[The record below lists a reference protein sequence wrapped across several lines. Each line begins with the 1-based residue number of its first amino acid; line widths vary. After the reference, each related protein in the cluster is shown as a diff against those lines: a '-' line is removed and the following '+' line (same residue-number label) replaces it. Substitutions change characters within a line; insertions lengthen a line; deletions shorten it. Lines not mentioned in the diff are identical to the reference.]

1 MKATKIKEVLL
12 RHDELKNIIINLQ
25 IAIDDLDK
33 PGKKRELVGGFY
45 LSGTM
50 SFCDGKNLGDEV
62 VNVVVSQDATK
73 IIKNDLRAVLV
84 KHLKK
89 LQQELDALEV
99 K

>member
-33 PGKKRELVGGFY
+33 PGKKRELAGRIY
-45 LSGTM
+45 LSGTT
-50 SFCDGKNLGDEV
+50 SFYDGKNLGDEV
-62 VNVVVSQDATK
+62 VNVFVSQDATK